1 MCSVILTSSLTRL
14 STDVFVLSI
23 IVETATR
30 GSVMT
35 TSSEQSHLEEVDPR
49 GTNLS
54 LRDELEE
61 SGASDSGL
69 SEQRSWG
76 SLTESPEYETSQL
89 VQSNT
94 CLSITQEASCTERR
108 VSVDGGIRLA
118 GGAGRLGSPSDE
130 TVSQTGTLPPPYQD
144 NW

>member
-1 MCSVILTSSLTRL
+1 MCSVTLTSSLTRL

-30 GSVMT
+30 GSIVT
-35 TSSEQSHLEEVDPR
+35 TSSEKSHLEEADSR
-49 GTNLS
+49 GTSLS
-54 LRDELEE
+54 LRDKLEE
-61 SGASDSGL
+61 SGASDSGFP
-69 SEQRSWG
+69 EQRSWG
-76 SLTESPEYETSQL
+76 SLTESPEYETSHL
-89 VQSNT
+89 VQRNT
-94 CLSITQEASCTERR
+94 CLPITQEASCPERR

-118 GGAGRLGSPSDE
+118 GGAGRLCSPSDE